1 MINPVDLTVLI
12 LLYSRVQHLQ
22 HLRDIHN
29 VFLLLLGLS
38 SKQYIRHLGIILFGS
53 GMLKQGKKHGIW
65 YAQYIYRLQIF

>member
-1 MINPVDLTVLI
+1 
-12 LLYSRVQHLQ
+12 
-22 HLRDIHN
+22 
-29 VFLLLLGLS
+29 LLGLS